1 MKLISNFNYHI
12 LKPIYTGIRHKL
24 LLFGLFMLSNTS
36 IFSMELGYNAG
47 LNRIGINPGG
57 FQPLYGFS
65 IGKTFNKY
73 IGIETNLIYSQ
84 RSIGK
89 SIQADYLS
97 FILMPKLGYFGK
109 KAAVYYGPSL
119 LLNPTLYHSNIENH
133 TYLSTLHVVGAQYN
147 INAKLSIDMKAG
159 YDIGL
164 SGAYFDN
171 GKYSRYSGPVLLLG
185 MKVVF
190 AEK

>member
-1 MKLISNFNYHI
+1 MKPISNYNFLI
-12 LKPIYTGIRHKL
+12 LMQIYTGIRHKL
-24 LLFGLFMLSNTS
+24 LLFVLFMIANVTVY
-36 IFSMELGYNAG
+36 SMELGYNAG
-47 LNRIGINPGG
+47 LNRIGINPAGY
-57 FQPLYGFS
+57 QPLYGFS

-73 IGIETNLIYSQ
+73 LGVETNLIYSQ

-109 KAAVYYGPSL
+109 KAAIFYGPSL

-133 TYLSTLHVVGAQYN
+133 TYLSTLHVIGAQYN
-147 INAKLSIDMKAG
+147 ISSKLSIDMKAG

-164 SGAYFDN
+164 CGAYFDN

-185 MKVVF
+185 MKVIF
-190 AEK
+190 AE